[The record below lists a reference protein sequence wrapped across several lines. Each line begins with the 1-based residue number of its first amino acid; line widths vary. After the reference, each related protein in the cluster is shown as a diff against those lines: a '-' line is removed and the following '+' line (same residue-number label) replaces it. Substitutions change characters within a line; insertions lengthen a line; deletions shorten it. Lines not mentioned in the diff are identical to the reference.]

1 MDAIAFL
8 LQALLGLGGTLFAY
22 VAAFTY
28 EDADCRIQ
36 DRLEGWWVRFDDFE
50 GTFASKVRKLLIK
63 SNESVDSALSSL
75 FGKKLISLRFVTTSV
90 LFSITV
96 APLGGLLV
104 LGTWMGLGEDP
115 VHLQWPPLLIS
126 FSAILLIL
134 QLGKWMESSAVCT
147 IVFTL
152 LCVALSVAVYFSS
165 PLFNLLVPSIALV
178 NLAFDTAVLLLV
190 RSLVRWRGQRN
201 PLLVALLL
209 SLSVFAAFAFIT
221 LPLLW
226 LLLDLLGFFVVII
239 PFFYVP
245 VLLIAGLFLA
255 MPLFLLLGRLLF
267 TVTCRGVYSVQRS
280 RLVFNKKAMWS
291 LSLLFF
297 SGVPVIA
304 PMIQRWA

>member
-1 MDAIAFL
+1 M
-8 LQALLGLGGTLFAY
+8 
-22 VAAFTY
+22 
-28 EDADCRIQ
+28 
-36 DRLEGWWVRFDDFE
+36 
-50 GTFASKVRKLLIK
+50 
-63 SNESVDSALSSL
+63 
-75 FGKKLISLRFVTTSV
+75 
-90 LFSITV
+90 
-96 APLGGLLV
+96 V